1 MLCIPQRKTL
11 SPSLLGLLLRAAPSS
26 RAGPLG
32 NNCCSFV
39 SAPGHNSAGSSEL
52 ILAHMTMHHPNSETV
67 EMLYGKN
74 YRSNCTVVLQLHI
87 QCFVTTWTAA
97 HQASMSFTI
106 SQTMRKLPSIE
117 SVMPSSHLILCHPLL
132 LFLQYFP
139 ASGSFQ
145 MSRLFASGG
154 QSTGASASILPMNI

>member
-11 SPSLLGLLLRAAPSS
+11 SPTLLGLLLRAAPSS
-26 RAGPLG
+26 RAGPLC
-32 NNCCSFV
+32 NKCCSFV

-52 ILAHMTMHHPNSETV
+52 ILAHVTMHHPDGETV
-67 EMLYGKN
+67 ETLYVKII
-74 YRSNCTVVLQLHI
+74 VVIVL
-87 QCFVTTWTAA
+87 CFVTTRAAA

-106 SQTMRKLPSIE
+106 SQTMRTLPSIE

-154 QSTGASASILPMNI
+154 QSLELQHQSFQ

>member
-1 MLCIPQRKTL
+1 MLCVPQRKTL
-11 SPSLLGLLLRAAPSS
+11 SPTLLGLLLRAAPSS
-26 RAGPLG
+26 RAGPLC
-32 NNCCSFV
+32 NKCCSFV

-52 ILAHMTMHHPNSETV
+52 ILAHVTITILMVKLLKRFMV
-67 EMLYGKN
+67 KII
-74 YRSNCTVVLQLHI
+74 VVIVL
-87 QCFVTTWTAA
+87 CFVTTRAAA

-154 QSTGASASILPMNI
+154 QSAGASASVLPMNI